1 MSKIAYLNSKFVK
14 FRDAKIHIED
24 RGLQFSDSVYEVIS
38 FYNQQ
43 LVDFEFHIK
52 RLKYSLKELKI
63 KYLVN
68 QDKLKKIFKKIINL
82 NKLKNGIIYM
92 QITRGIQPR
101 DHSYKNNLI
110 PNLIIY
116 VINKKFNLPNKNFK
130 GEKAI
135 TYKDLRWKRRD
146 IKTVSLLANVLAKN
160 EAVRKNAYEAILID
174 KGKITEATASNVW
187 IVKNNKLFTHPTNT
201 DILKG
206 ITRESI
212 KKIIKTNKL
221 QLNEKSFTIKQLY
234 NADEVFITS
243 STNLVTPIIKIDSKI
258 INKGKIGNISLQLAS
273 LYANFFINE

>member
-1 MSKIAYLNSKFVK
+1 MSRIAYLNSKFIK
-14 FRDAKIHIED
+14 FSLAKIHIED

-38 FYNQQ
+38 FYNKQ

-63 KYLVN
+63 KYVVN
-68 QDKLKKIFKKIINL
+68 QNKLKKIFNKIIDL
-82 NKLKNGIIYM
+82 NKLKNGVIYM
-92 QITRGIQPR
+92 QITRGVQSR
-101 DHSYKNNLI
+101 EHSYKNNLI
-110 PNLIIY
+110 PNIIIY
-116 VINKKFNLPNKNFK
+116 TINKKFNLPNKKFK

-146 IKTVSLLANVLAKN
+146 IKTVSLLANVLAKK
-160 EAVRKNAYEAILID
+160 EAVTKNAYEAILID

-187 IVKNNKLFTHPTNT
+187 IVKNNKIFTHPTNT

-212 KKIIKTNKL
+212 RRIMKTNRLKL
-221 QLNEKSFTIKQLY
+221 YERSFTIKQLY

-243 STNLVTPIIKIDSKI
+243 TTSLVTPITKIDSKI
-258 INKGKIGNISLQLAS
+258 INKGKIGNISLQLAQ
-273 LYANFFINE
+273 LYSNFFINE

>member
-14 FRDAKIHIED
+14 FRDAKVHIED
-24 RGLQFSDSVYEVIS
+24 RGLQFSDSIYEVIS

-52 RLKYSLKELKI
+52 RLKYSLKELDI
-63 KYLVN
+63 KYVVN

-82 NKLKNGIIYM
+82 NKLKNGIVYM

-187 IVKNNKLFTHPTNT
+187 IVKNNKLLTHPTNT

-206 ITRESI
+206 VTRESI
-212 KKIIKTNKL
+212 KRIIKTNKL

>member
-1 MSKIAYLNSKFVK
+1 MTKYAYLNSKYVK
-14 FRDAKIHIED
+14 FKDAKVHIED
-24 RGLQFSDSVYEVIS
+24 RGLQFADSIYEVVS

-43 LVDFEFHIK
+43 LIDFEFHIK

-63 KYLVN
+63 KYEVN
-68 QDKLKKIFKKIINL
+68 KDKIKKIFNKIINL
-82 NKLKNGIIYM
+82 NKLINGIVYL
-92 QITRGIQPR
+92 QITRGVQHR

-116 VINKKFNLPNKNFK
+116 TINKKFNLPNKNFK

-146 IKTVSLLANVLAKN
+146 IKTVSLLANVLAKK

-174 KGKITEATASNVW
+174 NGKITEATASNVW
-187 IVKNNKLFTHPTNT
+187 IVKNSKLITHPANT

-206 ITRESI
+206 ITRESV

-221 QLNEKSFTIKQLY
+221 QLDEKNFTIKQLY

-243 STNLVTPIIKIDSKI
+243 STNLVTPITKIDSKI
-258 INKGKIGNISLQLAS
+258 INKGKIGDISLQLAT
-273 LYANFFINE
+273 LYANLFINE